1 MSKLAQQVLRNA
13 NELIEVYRRTRDEGV
28 LEIIKSLIG
37 VAEEEL
43 MCKPVVFPAMPPEP
57 SRPWDGLPPAITA
70 YGVPG
75 IPWTTLTGTAVSS
88 DHVELY
94 GEPVATEIDTDG
106 ASCTSAERF
115 LFVTAPNR
123 S

>member
-13 NELIEVYRRTRDEGV
+13 NELIEVYRRTRDESV
-28 LEIIKSLIG
+28 LEIIQSLIA

-43 MCKPVVFPAMPPEP
+43 NVRPVVFPVLPPP
-57 SRPWDGLPPAITA
+57 PTQPWDGLPPAITV

-75 IPWTTLTGTAVSS
+75 IPWTTIGTAVSS
-88 DHVELY
+88 DHVVY

-106 ASCTSAERF
+106 ASCTSAGIVM
-115 LFVTAPNR
+115 FVTAPNR